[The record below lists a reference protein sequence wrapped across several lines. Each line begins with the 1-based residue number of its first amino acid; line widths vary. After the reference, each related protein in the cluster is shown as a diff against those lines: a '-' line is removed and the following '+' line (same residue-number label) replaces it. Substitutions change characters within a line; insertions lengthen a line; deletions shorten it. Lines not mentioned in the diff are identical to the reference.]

1 MDESWTIK
9 KAECQRT
16 DFWTVVLEK
25 ILRVAWTARRSS
37 QSSRKSVLNIHWKD
51 CCWSWNSNTLA
62 TWCEK
67 LTQWKR
73 PWCWERLRAGG
84 EGDNRRWD
92 GLDGITN
99 SMDISLSK
107 LWELVVDREACHAA
121 VHRVAKIWARLT
133 ERLNWTELTQFHTMT
148 KRNFSQKCKIG
159 LTFKT

>member
-37 QSSRKSVLNIHWKD
+37 QSSRRSVLNIHGKD

-62 TWCEK
+62 TWCEE

-84 EGDNRRWD
+84 EGDNRRRD

-99 SMDISLSK
+99 SMDMSLSK
-107 LWELVVDREACHAA
+107 LWESVVDREACHAA
-121 VHRVAKIWARLT
+121 VHAVAKIRARPT
-133 ERLNWTELTQFHTMT
+133 ETLNWTELTQLHTMT
-148 KRNFSQKCKIG
+148 KRNFSQKHKVG
-159 LTFKT
+159 LTFKP

>member
-16 DFWTVVLEK
+16 DFWTAVLEK

-133 ERLNWTELTQFHTMT
+133 DRLNWTELTQLHTMT

>member
-1 MDESWTIK
+1 MDDSWTIK
-9 KAECQRT
+9 KAECQIT
-16 DFWTVVLEK
+16 DIWTVVLEK
-25 ILRVAWTARRSS
+25 ILRVAWTAMRSS

-92 GLDGITN
+92 GWDGITN

-133 ERLNWTELTQFHTMT
+133 ERLNWTELTQLHTMT